1 MTGRRIPETYRN
13 QDWPRKVARQVN
25 EIQSRI
31 DSGEFDGGGGGGGD
45 EPRVV
50 TTLTRASDVTGVNA
64 TAGPNISWDQVDTDP
79 LGFYDPAEPTRLT
92 IPAGV
97 EKVRLS
103 ARINITGIGTADI
116 TAQIR
121 KNGTINYV
129 GSGIDGSQS
138 GYSNIFPSVVTGI
151 VDVVEGDYFEHK
163 VFLADSNVDFE
174 QAGSYFLIE
183 VIQGTGDGS
192 GGGGD
197 GGGGGTQDVND
208 LISGDGGNSLI
219 VGGDGK
225 LYVPPIIP
233 DSASVQLS
241 WIYLGVS
248 GESNPNPNSFRMNN
262 ANPADVTQIY
272 VSEVAYPNRNIANII
287 EIMRVGD
294 VVYLQQR
301 NDETRYILATLLS
314 LPTENTGFFTL
325 DVEVQD
331 SDQAFQINQFNDFV
345 IYHGGGEPPGPGP
358 GPDGDL
364 KDPVFTYDG
373 DFLTRIDYDD
383 GSFKTFA
390 YVGGNLDELV
400 FEPNGGTTITKNF
413 FYDAQGR
420 LSNIVET

>member
-13 QDWPRKVARQVN
+13 QDWPRKVAKQVN
-25 EIQSRI
+25 EIQTRI
-31 DSGEFDGGGGGGGD
+31 DSGEFDGGGG
-45 EPRVV
+45 
-50 TTLTRASDVTGVNA
+50 
-64 TAGPNISWDQVDTDP
+64 
-79 LGFYDPAEPTRLT
+79 
-92 IPAGV
+92 
-97 EKVRLS
+97 
-103 ARINITGIGTADI
+103 
-116 TAQIR
+116 
-121 KNGTINYV
+121 
-129 GSGIDGSQS
+129 
-138 GYSNIFPSVVTGI
+138 
-151 VDVVEGDYFEHK
+151 
-163 VFLADSNVDFE
+163 
-174 QAGSYFLIE
+174 
-183 VIQGTGDGS
+183 
-192 GGGGD
+192 
-197 GGGGGTQDVND
+197 TQNVND
-208 LISGDGGNSLI
+208 LISGDNGNSLI

-241 WIYLGVS
+241 WIYIGVS

-262 ANPADVTQIY
+262 ANPADVTQLY
-272 VSEVAYPNRNIANII
+272 VSEIAYPNRNIANII
-287 EIMRVGD
+287 EIMSAGD
-294 VVYLQQR
+294 VLYLQQR

-331 SDQAFQINQFNDFV
+331 SDQAFQINQFTDFV
-345 IYHGGGEPPGPGP
+345 IYHGGGGDTPTP
-358 GPDGDL
+358 GPDGGL

-400 FEPNGGTTITKNF
+400 FEPNGGTTVIKNF

>member
-1 MTGRRIPETYRN
+1 VTGRRIPETYRN
-13 QDWPRKVARQVN
+13 QDWPRKVAKQVN

-31 DSGEFDGGGGGGGD
+31 DSGEFDGGGGG
-45 EPRVV
+45 
-50 TTLTRASDVTGVNA
+50 
-64 TAGPNISWDQVDTDP
+64 
-79 LGFYDPAEPTRLT
+79 
-92 IPAGV
+92 
-97 EKVRLS
+97 
-103 ARINITGIGTADI
+103 
-116 TAQIR
+116 
-121 KNGTINYV
+121 
-129 GSGIDGSQS
+129 
-138 GYSNIFPSVVTGI
+138 
-151 VDVVEGDYFEHK
+151 
-163 VFLADSNVDFE
+163 
-174 QAGSYFLIE
+174 
-183 VIQGTGDGS
+183 
-192 GGGGD
+192 
-197 GGGGGTQDVND
+197 TQNVND
-208 LISGDGGNSLI
+208 LISGDNGNSLI

-241 WIYLGVS
+241 WIYIGVS

-262 ANPADVTQIY
+262 ANPADITQLY

-331 SDQAFQINQFNDFV
+331 SDQAFQINQFTDFV
-345 IYHGGGEPPGPGP
+345 IYHGGGGDTPTP

-390 YVGGNLDELV
+390 YVSGNLDELV